1 MRLSHTRQGQ
11 RRPWRAWPVLALCF
25 CASFGVTVPA
35 AAAGATSV
43 PSFACGGFGSGNA
56 VKLQPVPR
64 LSNGEFTNQGADCAM
79 WQTFFYLNWPAVTG
93 KRGVPNTAAA
103 FGTPGTTVWETFKT
117 EEQVFLPK
125 GATPLPWDK
134 GTLHAAVPTAL
145 SAKAAA
151 GQLRVLTRTSKV
163 SRSVAQLQGSH
174 GLRNAPV
181 PLDQIQQADGYVL
194 YDQQKN
200 PVYYD
205 VAMNKGQ
212 FDYIVN
218 NKLYN
223 ADAQAKFAA
232 KKNIVLP
239 MGAIELKAAWKML
252 TPAEA
257 ASGRFH
263 TSTGFQPAAS
273 GAGGTVTI
281 GLVGLHVFAAG
292 GPNSAGLWATFYQID
307 NAPLAG
313 TTATGSYSFYK
324 PGSSTPANTSGTNP
338 TQVTQVFPDDPAA
351 ASVNASARKIIIQGN
366 ANSPWQYYAMVD
378 TQWSTTPLKL
388 NAPIPATT
396 PLGAGSVSTA
406 TLTNAVLETFMQTP
420 NNSCLGCHGFAT
432 TAQPKSTT
440 AAGFSFMFGNAQAA
454 PKTK

>member
-1 MRLSHTRQGQ
+1 
-11 RRPWRAWPVLALCF
+11 
-25 CASFGVTVPA
+25 
-35 AAAGATSV
+35 
-43 PSFACGGFGSGNA
+43 
-56 VKLQPVPR
+56 
-64 LSNGEFTNQGADCAM
+64 
-79 WQTFFYLNWPAVTG
+79 
-93 KRGVPNTAAA
+93 
-103 FGTPGTTVWETFKT
+103 
-117 EEQVFLPK
+117 
-125 GATPLPWDK
+125 
-134 GTLHAAVPTAL
+134 
-145 SAKAAA
+145 
-151 GQLRVLTRTSKV
+151 
-163 SRSVAQLQGSH
+163 
-174 GLRNAPV
+174 
-181 PLDQIQQADGYVL
+181 
-194 YDQQKN
+194 
-200 PVYYD
+200 
-205 VAMNKGQ
+205 
-212 FDYIVN
+212 
-218 NKLYN
+218 
-223 ADAQAKFAA
+223 
-232 KKNIVLP
+232 
-239 MGAIELKAAWKML
+239 ML

-388 NAPIPATT
+388 NAPSPATT

-406 TLTNAVLETFMQTP
+406 TLTNAVLETFMQMP

-432 TAQPKSTT
+432 TAQPKRANIR
-440 AAGFSFMFGNAQAA
+440 AAGWMGGDACIRCGNCC
-454 PKTK
+454 